1 MNFFIDKIKSCN
13 DVILERFGNELKYEM
28 VLHLATLS
36 ILHEHAMA
44 NLIDG
49 TSNLISISGEKKG
62 STESKTP
69 CLNLKFIE

>member
-1 MNFFIDKIKSCN
+1 MNLIFDKIKSCN
-13 DVILERFGNELKYEM
+13 DVIFERFGNELKYEM

-49 TSNLISISGEKKG
+49 TSNLISISGENNG
-62 STESKTP
+62 TTEGVTP